1 MKRLIIVGLLAALSA
16 SAMADTNLNEM
27 AALENAL
34 AKPKSKN
41 SVPDTHWVCSHT
53 ADNGFVQPDIP
64 LVLTYWGAN
73 RAVMFSPSGDTGD
86 IFIFVTEDSLSHGVY
101 DVSRQAAISLT
112 KEDANTAA
120 VNYKTAQDTLNFDC
134 KLGTEQ

>member
-64 LVLTYWGAN
+64 LVLTY
-73 RAVMFSPSGDTGD
+73 
-86 IFIFVTEDSLSHGVY
+86 
-101 DVSRQAAISLT
+101 
-112 KEDANTAA
+112 
-120 VNYKTAQDTLNFDC
+120 
-134 KLGTEQ
+134 

>member
-1 MKRLIIVGLLAALSA
+1 VGGPVGDFELLLCHGTVCVVGKIRDLILQLSK
-16 SAMADTNLNEM
+16 SSIYST
-27 AALENAL
+27 
-34 AKPKSKN
+34 KP
-41 SVPDTHWVCSHT
+41 HT

-120 VNYKTAQDTLNFDC
+120 VIYKTAQDTLNFDC